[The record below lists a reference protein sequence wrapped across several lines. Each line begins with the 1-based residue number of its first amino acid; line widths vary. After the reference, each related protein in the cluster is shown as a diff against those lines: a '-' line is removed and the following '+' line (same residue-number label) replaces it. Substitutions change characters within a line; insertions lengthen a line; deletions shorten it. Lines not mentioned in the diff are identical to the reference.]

1 MPSSRSRVVRGAP
14 LCAPL
19 LALATACSGGGEPA
33 LSPLAREGRSVY
45 LNVCIAC
52 HNGDPNEDGAL
63 GPAIAGSSEEL
74 LRARVVR
81 GEYPPGYEPKRP
93 GAVMPAFPYLEEDIP
108 ALVAYLDEV
117 AEVSEP
123 AAE

>member
-1 MPSSRSRVVRGAP
+1 MQPRLLRSASCTAV
-14 LCAPL
+14 
-19 LALATACSGGGEPA
+19 LALFAACSGGGESE

-63 GPAIAGSSEEL
+63 GPAIAGASEEL
-74 LRARVVR
+74 LHARVVR
-81 GEYPPGYEPKRP
+81 GEYPPGYAPRRP
-93 GAVMPAFPYLEEDIP
+93 DSAVMPAFPYLEEDIP
-108 ALVAYLDEV
+108 ALAAYLDEV